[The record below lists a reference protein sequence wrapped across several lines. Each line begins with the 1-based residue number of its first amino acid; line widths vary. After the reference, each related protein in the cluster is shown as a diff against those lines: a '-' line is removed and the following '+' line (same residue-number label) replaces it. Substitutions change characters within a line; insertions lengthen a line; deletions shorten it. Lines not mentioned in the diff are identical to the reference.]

1 MANPAPRFTGFPYG
15 LDAPGLDMLA
25 QTNPL
30 SLPQTTTKTIFTI
43 TGGPIWVS
51 NIFGVVTTLVGAVAN
66 ATKLEYVDTLTST
79 AANLCGTAD
88 INALVA
94 GAFYNLVNG
103 FGTGAVITATTGLV
117 VQGSVLATAPT
128 SFLCQPG
135 VIRINC
141 AGSDGGTGRIQWY
154 MNYRPM
160 SQGFSTLAGPTQAG
174 APAAMV
180 VVTSPL
186 S

>member
-1 MANPAPRFTGFPYG
+1 MANPAPRFTGVPYG
-15 LDAPGLDMLA
+15 LDAPGLSMLG

-30 SLPQTTTKTIFTI
+30 ALPQTTTKTIFTI
-43 TGGPIWVS
+43 TGGPIWLQC
-51 NIFGVVTTLVGAVAN
+51 IFGVVTTLVGAVAN
-66 ATKLEYVDTLTST
+66 ATKLQFVDTLTST
-79 AANLCGTAD
+79 ATDMCATSD

-103 FGTGAVITATTGLV
+103 FGTAATISGAAGIVIA
-117 VQGSVLATAPT
+117 GSVLTTAPMAC
-128 SFLCQPG
+128 FLQPG

-141 AGSDGGTGRIQWY
+141 AGSDGGTGRMQWFMRY
-154 MNYRPM
+154 IPM
-160 SQGFSTLAGPTQAG
+160 SQGFQTLAGATAAG
-174 APAAMV
+174 APAALV

>member
-30 SLPQTTTKTIFTI
+30 SLPQTTTKNIFTI
-43 TGGPIWVS
+43 TGGPIWVQC
-51 NIFGVVTTLVGAVAN
+51 IFGVVTTLVGAVAN
-66 ATKLEYVDTLTST
+66 ATKLTYVDALTST
-79 AANLCGTAD
+79 ATDICATAD

-103 FGTGAVITATTGLV
+103 FGTGAVITGTAGIV
-117 VQGSVLATAPT
+117 IAGSVLATAPM
-128 SFLCQPG
+128 SCYMQPG
-135 VIRINC
+135 LIRVNC

-160 SQGFSTLAGPTQAG
+160 SQGFQTLAGATAAG

>member
-15 LDAPGLDMLA
+15 IDSPGLGMMA

-30 SLPQTTTKTIFTI
+30 ALPQTTTKNIFTI
-43 TGGPIWVS
+43 TGGPIFV
-51 NIFGVVTTLVGAVAN
+51 NVIFGVVTTLIGAVAN

-88 INALVA
+88 VNALVA

-103 FGTGAVITATTGLV
+103 FGTGAVITVTTGLV
-117 VQGSVLATAPT
+117 IAGSVLTTAPT
-128 SFLCQPG
+128 AFIAQQG
-135 VIRINC
+135 VIRVNC

-154 MNYRPM
+154 MNYIPC
-160 SQGFSTLAGPTQAG
+160 SIGFQTLAGATAAG
-174 APAAMV
+174 APAALV